1 MNQRAPVPEQKPQG
15 PQVPDSRRGALIALI
30 FIALLVLGGLIL
42 EHILRDSSRLQDC
55 VMQGRTNCDPI
66 DSVAP
71 SR

>member
-1 MNQRAPVPEQKPQG
+1 MTEQEPQRSQA
-15 PQVPDSRRGALIALI
+15 PDSRRGALIALI
-30 FIALLVLGGLIL
+30 FVALLVLGGLIL

-66 DSVAP
+66 DSAAP

>member
-1 MNQRAPVPEQKPQG
+1 MTQQEPQA
-15 PQVPDSRRGALIALI
+15 QVPDSRRGALLALI

-55 VMQGRTNCDPI
+55 VMQGRTNCTPI
-66 DSVAP
+66 DSAAP